1 MVYLGFFW
9 SNFPKLNCAHCF
21 DRSFIHAMGKGEGQG
36 EASGHARGRGHKSRW
51 TTNDICW
58 VLVPTLVLG
67 VPVLIAGIVIYF
79 YWENK

>member
-1 MVYLGFFW
+1 
-9 SNFPKLNCAHCF
+9 
-21 DRSFIHAMGKGEGQG
+21 MGKGEGQG